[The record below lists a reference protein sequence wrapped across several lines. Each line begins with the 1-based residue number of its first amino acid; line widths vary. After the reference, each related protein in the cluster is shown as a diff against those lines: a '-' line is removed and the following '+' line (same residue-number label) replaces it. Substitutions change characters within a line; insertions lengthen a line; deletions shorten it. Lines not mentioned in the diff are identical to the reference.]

1 MILSLLSSHAV
12 SPMRLISYPY
22 QGQVQ
27 LAVELGEKVFLP
39 LLDSRWDQK
48 IDSMLALIDAGD
60 AALSQLKALAAAP
73 EAASICTFEP
83 NQLSSPIPRP
93 RQNVMCLGL
102 NYKDHVAET
111 NTDPTQEIKLP
122 RSPIVFTKAANSM
135 NGPYSDIAIDTAISA
150 KMDWESE
157 LAVIIGKGG
166 IGIKEEDAMQH
177 VFGYSVLNDV
187 TARDRQKWHKQFFIG
202 KSYAGCCPMGPAIVT
217 ADEIADPHNLAIRSW
232 VNGDLKQESNT
243 CHQIFSIAN
252 VIAVLSQGMQLEAG
266 DIIATGTPEGVGYAR
281 TPPEYL
287 MPGDVVEC
295 EVEGIGKIANRITQR
310 T

>member
-1 MILSLLSSHAV
+1 MILPSLSSHAV
-12 SPMRLISYPY
+12 SHMRLISYCY
-22 QGQVQ
+22 KEKVQ
-27 LAVELGEKVFLP
+27 LAVELKQKVFLP
-39 LLDSRWDQK
+39 LLDSRWDQA

-60 AALSQLKALAAAP
+60 AALAELQTLAANP
-73 EAASICTFEP
+73 EPTSLAAFEP
-83 NQLSSPIPRP
+83 TQLYSPIPRP

-111 NTDPTQEIKLP
+111 NTDPTQAIKLP

-135 NGPYSDIAIDTAISA
+135 NGPYSDIAIDTSISA

-217 ADEIADPHNLAIRSW
+217 ADEIANPHDLVIRSW
-232 VNGDLKQESNT
+232 VNGNLKQQSNT